1 MITISIVAEK
11 GGVAKTTTAQALIE
25 ELRAKKYKVLGIDL
39 DQQGNL
45 TYSFDMMKAP
55 LGICEA
61 LASKTTFKKAIYN
74 DFLKASDEEAFNDL
88 EKKPI
93 GCLADALESV
103 KANYDFC
110 IIDTPPKL
118 DITLAKALV
127 SADYVI
133 IPTRG
138 EAFSVKGVEKTLETI
153 EAIKED
159 INPSLEIA
167 GLLLTFYNSKSS
179 LNTQIK
185 DLLEIKAK
193 KHNTRVFK
201 TTIRRSIAIG
211 KAQALQEPLSNY
223 QKEAKAVSDYK
234 DFVKELLGIIKRN
247 KKAL

>member
-1 MITISIVAEK
+1 MITITIVAEK

-25 ELRAKKYKVLGIDL
+25 ELRGKGYKVLGIDL
-39 DQQGNL
+39 DQQANL

-61 LASKTTFKKAIYN
+61 LESKASFKKAIYK
-74 DFLKASDEEAFNDL
+74 DFLRASDEEAFSELN
-88 EKKPI
+88 KKPLKA
-93 GCLADALESV
+93 LADALESV
-103 KANYDFC
+103 KSVYDFC

-127 SADYVI
+127 SANYVI

-179 LNTQIK
+179 LNTQIRE
-185 DLLEIKAK
+185 LLEKKALR
-193 KHNTRVFK
+193 HNTRVFK
-201 TTIRRSIAIG
+201 ATIRRSIAIG
-211 KAQALQEPLSNY
+211 KAQALQEPLNNY
-223 QKEAKAVSDYK
+223 LKEAKAVSDYK
-234 DFVKELLGIIKRN
+234 DFVKELLRIIK
-247 KKAL
+247 KGA